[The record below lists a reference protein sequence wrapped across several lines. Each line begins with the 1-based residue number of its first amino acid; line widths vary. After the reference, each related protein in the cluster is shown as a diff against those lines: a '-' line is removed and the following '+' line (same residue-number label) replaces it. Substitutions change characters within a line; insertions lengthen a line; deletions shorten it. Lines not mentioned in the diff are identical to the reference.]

1 MGSKTGDAG
10 GCCGTGVLPGMLSH
24 RLLLSSADGKG
35 MMWAPRKA
43 GCHLDPGLFIS
54 DDGSSSSVLGRSLI
68 VDRLEGTQRVHFYP
82 CCAAITQA
90 ENKASFFMQRCTM
103 VNMRKACLGGMQ
115 VSNQFQNGSS
125 ITTDVYLI
133 YFFFWLARCLCSE
146 GKIQPDTTGLARGCK
161 KVQKSPAAEW
171 HVSLVLLYSFT
182 TCSRASNCTGT
193 SCTLREAKEPSC
205 CGDQNWACT
214 HQLQSLDLEKP
225 HFPASVRSSPTSQEQ
240 EWQLRPGVSFL
251 QEASGLVPLCASS
264 EKKQLK
270 ADSQGSESPFCRKR
284 SKMPRSCGLPAPTH
298 LHGHI
303 CSWCSRCWPYTGM
316 VAQCRE
322 GHQGSDP
329 HRRAG
334 AKLLS
339 K

>member
-1 MGSKTGDAG
+1 
-10 GCCGTGVLPGMLSH
+10 
-24 RLLLSSADGKG
+24 